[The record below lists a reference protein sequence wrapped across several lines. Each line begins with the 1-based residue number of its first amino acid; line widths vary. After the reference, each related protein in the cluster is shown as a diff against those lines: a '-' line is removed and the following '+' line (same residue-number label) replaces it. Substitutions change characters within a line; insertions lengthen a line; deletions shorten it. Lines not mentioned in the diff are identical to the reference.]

1 MPKTI
6 TSKQFNKNKE
16 RGGQADALEK
26 VFSITVIHQISLTR
40 VDTLER
46 DI

>member
-16 RGGQADALEK
+16 RGGQANALEK
-26 VFSITVIHQISLTR
+26 VFSITVIYQISLTR
-40 VDTLER
+40 VDTLVR